1 VIRLK
6 KSAARFV
13 KFSTHSHLTG
23 GPASKNNFSRFSKFW
38 EAMLQWNNRILK
50 ISQTMHGNYNNN
62 QDEEDT
68 TLSEEKAAAEDEAL
82 FPNIKFPKAADPS
95 SPHRRLEVLFERN
108 LEGIFAKKGLSPEKP
123 KKSKSTNKQAVPRPP
138 QGITSPYEST
148 RKPILKPKKSFPRGK
163 HSSKLTT
170 MQQKQAEVTTP
181 VEEPPAPPKLD
192 FAETNKLNV
201 KRTTE
206 TLKTI
211 KKLFTDAYKARSTPP
226 DREKEENTSTP
237 FEWSNQVL
245 SPELKRNISNK
256 PESDD
261 DDEILA
267 DPLRRPFSETAAG
280 INHSN
285 NTTTTA
291 TTTAIHYHHPVPPKS
306 ENPTHPYH
314 QATDG
319 LVTLV
324 GSVGSSSVQTA
335 PAMIMTSQS
344 PAIVRKLHQQQQV
357 LFHGNPS
364 IPTDL
369 VEETNE
375 KPKSSSLKK
384 RNLENKVKMKNV
396 SDGENDYVSLL
407 SNSRAEFI
415 NNNYILANKILHQK
429 ILDLSFQEEKRVQL
443 DEEQQ
448 SMATDDGAI
457 SVEPSLLPTEKRPDT
472 SVLIQQFPSHI
483 DLEFSDSVASWNNNN
498 RIITTASPSTA
509 NRNIKTAGKISR
521 MSSPR
526 SPPSDPQSL
535 EFAREDYDDGL
546 KGKWKY
552 DVNIPSTRPTTSNPA
567 SKPMTSYSYMSSLS
581 VAEYPSSA
589 VTSVPIGK
597 RLLRSKP

>member
-1 VIRLK
+1 
-6 KSAARFV
+6 
-13 KFSTHSHLTG
+13 
-23 GPASKNNFSRFSKFW
+23 
-38 EAMLQWNNRILK
+38 MLQWNNRILK

-62 QDEEDT
+62 QEEDT
-68 TLSEEKAAAEDEAL
+68 TLSEEKADAEDEAL

-108 LEGIFAKKGLSPEKP
+108 LEGIFAKKGLSPEKSATT
-123 KKSKSTNKQAVPRPP
+123 KKSKSSSKQAVPRPP
-138 QGITSPYEST
+138 PAITSSYQST
-148 RKPILKPKKSFPRGK
+148 RKPVLKPKKSFPRGK

-170 MQQKQAEVTTP
+170 THQKKAEVNTS
-181 VEEPPAPPKLD
+181 VEELPAPPKLD

-201 KRTTE
+201 KRTTD

-226 DREKEENTSTP
+226 NREKEENTSTP
-237 FEWSNQVL
+237 FESNNQVP
-245 SPELKRNISNK
+245 SPQSERNVSNK
-256 PESDD
+256 QDSDDD

-280 INHSN
+280 INHCN
-285 NTTTTA
+285 NTITTA
-291 TTTAIHYHHPVPPKS
+291 AIHHHHHPVPPKS

-319 LVTLV
+319 LVTMM

-344 PAIVRKLHQQQQV
+344 PTIVRKLHQQQV
-357 LFHGNPS
+357 LFFNGNPS
-364 IPTDL
+364 ISTGL

-384 RNLENKVKMKNV
+384 RVLENKVKMNNV
-396 SDGENDYVSLL
+396 PDGENDYVSLL

-443 DEEQQ
+443 EEEQQ

-457 SVEPSLLPTEKRPDT
+457 SAEPSLLPMGKRPDT
-472 SVLIQQFPSHI
+472 SALIQQFPSHI

-509 NRNIKTAGKISR
+509 GRNIKTAGKISR

-535 EFAREDYDDGL
+535 EFPKEDYDDGL

-581 VAEYPSSA
+581 VAEYPSST
-589 VTSVPIGK
+589 VSVPIGK